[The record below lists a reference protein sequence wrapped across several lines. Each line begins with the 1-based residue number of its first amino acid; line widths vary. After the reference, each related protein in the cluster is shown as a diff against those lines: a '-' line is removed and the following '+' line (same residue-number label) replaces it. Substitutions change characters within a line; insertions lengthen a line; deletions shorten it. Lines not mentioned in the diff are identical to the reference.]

1 MIERLKLL
9 WYSSQLKKIPPS
21 YHLYLSKYSS
31 YYNQLNPKLKK
42 IFRERVFLSSK
53 FINFRPVKF
62 DTITEEMQILITS
75 ALIQITFGL
84 DKFLLRNFK
93 TIMVSPST
101 YKFGGYDALLGHV
114 DHQEKIIVMSWPS
127 VQQGFIIPDDA
138 FNVALHELA
147 HALQSE
153 NFSRLLYNKFFDYV
167 TMQEWEVE
175 AEKEL
180 YNLRNKKHNHL
191 KEYGAQNMME
201 LFAVCIE
208 TFFEQ
213 PQRFKVKLPKL
224 YDVMVDL
231 LDQDPTQGFN
241 PLLEKK

>member
-1 MIERLKLL
+1 MFERLKLL
-9 WYSSQLKKIPPS
+9 WYSTQLNKIPSS
-21 YHLYLSKYSS
+21 YHLYLCKYSS
-31 YYNQLNPKLKK
+31 YYNQLNPQLKK
-42 IFRERVFLSSK
+42 VFRERVFLSSK
-53 FINFRPVKF
+53 FINFKPVKF
-62 DTITEEMQILITS
+62 DLITEEMQILITS

-84 DKFLLRNFK
+84 EKYVLRNFK
-93 TIMVSPST
+93 TIMVSPNT
-101 YKFGGYDALLGHV
+101 YSYGQYEALLGHV
-114 DHQEKIIVMSWPS
+114 DHKEKIIVMSWPS

-153 NFSRLLYNKFFDYV
+153 NFSRLLYNKFFDYI

-180 YNLRNKKHNHL
+180 YNLRNRKHNHL
-191 KEYGAQNMME
+191 KQYGDQNLME

-213 PQRFKVKLPKL
+213 PQRFKVKLPRL
-224 YDVMVDL
+224 YELMVDL
-231 LDQDPTQGFN
+231 LDQDPTLGLN
-241 PLLEKK
+241 PILKKM